1 MTLADQPS
9 TPPAQPSPPAAAASQ
24 PAEPRPRPAAIGLP
38 VGPIMLLCVL
48 IAAAAA
54 GVLLLLRPRVEFR
67 NGLAGP
73 VRLVVGDEAPRVVP
87 PGNTLRVTVPRGK
100 TTVAQWELERPLS
113 ADGKPMGETVR
124 GSLVLRDPSGTTP
137 LHALPRPDD
146 TAYFAPL
153 ITNASAKPLR
163 VTVNAGLQGAVD
175 CGCAVRPGARRVF
188 IGYYRL
194 FQNSTAQARTMEG
207 GTAAGAATF
216 RDLGRQVTA
225 PDGTV
230 GLRFE
235 DKDLR

>member
-1 MTLADQPS
+1 MTLADQPPPS
-9 TPPAQPSPPAAAASQ
+9 PAESSAATAPPTPPPAW
-24 PAEPRPRPAAIGLP
+24 PTRPAGS
-38 VGPIMLLCVL
+38 GFRLLSILLLFVL
-48 IAAAAA
+48 IVAA
-54 GVLLLLRPRVEFR
+54 GVGVMVLLRPRVEFR

-73 VRLVVGDEAPRVVP
+73 VRVVVGDGAGQVVAPGSSVRLPVA
-87 PGNTLRVTVPRGK
+87 RGK
-100 TTVAQWELERPLS
+100 TTVAQWELQRPLS
-113 ADGKPMGETVR
+113 ADGKPMGEAVR
-124 GSLVLRDPSGTTP
+124 GSSVVRDPSGRTA
-137 LHALPRPDD
+137 LIALPRPDD

-153 ITNASAKPLR
+153 ITNASTKPLR

-194 FQNSTAQARTMEG
+194 FQNSTVRARSMEG
-207 GTAAGAATF
+207 AAASATF
-216 RDLGRQVTA
+216 RDLGPQVTA